1 MDGSNLTIV
10 LNNIMRVKEDR
21 RRFLNLFR
29 DLLPFIHDINMER
42 AVDKSIFF
50 RLYEKYAE
58 KKGLPA
64 FLISDG
70 TVNIIALI
78 IALYFQQKQ
87 VVIIEEPERNVHPY
101 LISRVIDM
109 FREVSKNKQVLATT
123 HNPEMVKHADLEN
136 ILFIARDD
144 KGFSRITKPAD
155 SDEIK
160 IFLEN
165 EMGID
170 DLFVQNLLGG

>member
-1 MDGSNLTIV
+1 MWKRQWTNPYSSGY
-10 LNNIMRVKEDR
+10 VKNTLKR
-21 RRFLNLFR
+21 
-29 DLLPFIHDINMER
+29 
-42 AVDKSIFF
+42 
-50 RLYEKYAE
+50 
-58 KKGLPA
+58 KGLPA

-101 LISRVIDM
+101 LISRVMDM

-123 HNPEMVKHADLEN
+123 HNPEMVKHADLKN
-136 ILFIARDD
+136 LLLITRDD
-144 KGFSRITKPAD
+144 EGFSRITKPAD

-160 IFLEN
+160 VFLKN
-165 EMGID
+165 DIGID
-170 DLFVQNLLGG
+170 DLFVHNLLEV